1 MSLIFRLFLAL
12 GDIILLHLS
21 FAGAYYIRFYWAPF
35 IRVVPPLKGI
45 PAWHH
50 YQQLFYLTLFLWLLS
65 FLFSGFYK
73 KRFFSALDEF
83 IIVLKG
89 TTFAMVLTMAI
100 TFLYREAEFSRIVLS
115 IIWGLSIFFIFI
127 WHEAAKTLLR
137 LATAGTKNV
146 LVVGRSKDVN
156 AIKRILK
163 RHRHIRPY
171 FLFEYRDENE
181 IIKYADEKNISEV
194 FTTVSSFTTDKL
206 LLLSD
211 MFEKKNIQFKIVPD
225 LLQLRQGEILI
236 DDSLGMPVFTI
247 RAVSLAGINFLY
259 KRVFDVIVSLLVLS
273 VLFPIL
279 LMIAILI
286 KITSSGLI
294 FYMHDR
300 MGYMGKV
307 FKFYKF
313 RTMLKDAEAM
323 LEKIKHLSEREGP
336 VFKMKNDPRI
346 TSIGKFL
353 RRFSIDEIPQLIN
366 VLRGE
371 MSIVGPR
378 PQVLWEAAAY
388 DTWAKRRLRV
398 LPGITGMWQTSG
410 RASLSYEEMIE
421 LDIYYIENW
430 SLGLD
435 LKILFKTLPAI
446 FSKKG
451 SY

>member
-1 MSLIFRLFLAL
+1 MSLIFRFFLAL

-21 FAGAYYIRFYWAPF
+21 FVGAYYIRFYWTPF
-35 IRVVPPLKGI
+35 TRIIPPLKGI

-73 KRFFSALDEF
+73 KRFFPALDEF

-89 TTFAMVLTMAI
+89 TTFATVLTMAI

-115 IIWGLSIFFIFI
+115 IIWGLSSLFIFI

-137 LATAGTKNV
+137 LATVRTKNV

-163 RHRHIRPY
+163 RHGHIRPY
-171 FLFEYRDENE
+171 FLFEYGDENE

-194 FTTVSSFTTDKL
+194 FTTISSFTTDKL

-211 MFEKKNIQFKIVPD
+211 MFEKKNVQFKIVPD

-236 DDSLGMPVFTI
+236 DESLGMPVFTI

-259 KRVFDVIVSLLVLS
+259 KRVFDVIVSLIALS
-273 VLFPIL
+273 VLFPFL

-286 KITSSGLI
+286 KITSFGSIL
-294 FYMHDR
+294 YMHNR
-300 MGYMGKV
+300 MGYMGKI

-346 TSIGKFL
+346 TLIGRFL

-366 VLRGE
+366 VLQGD
-371 MSIVGPR
+371 MSLVGPR
-378 PQVLWEAAAY
+378 PQVLWETAAY

-398 LPGITGMWQTSG
+398 LPGVTGLWQTSG

-430 SLGLD
+430 SLGMD